1 MVVVGR
7 GKKGGEVGPARM
19 GCDGMGWEGR
29 GGVVRKLFE
38 CKGMGSDVGGGKD
51 HHLFIYFEKMMAYE

>member
-7 GKKGGEVGPARM
+7 EKEGGEVGRAR
-19 GCDGMGWEGR
+19 CDGMGWEGR

-51 HHLFIYFEKMMAYE
+51 HHLFILKR